1 MESEKAKIA
10 ALVGESSVSLP
21 EVSTSEKGK
30 DGGPAKPEFKS
41 SVVQPKPF
49 ENPDKTPPPRSF
61 QMCVEQAYLS
71 AKAAIDAGYKLIE
84 VEFPPLPQTAI
95 DNGAI
100 GAYTILDANVQVPP
114 QLSAPACSFDTRRS
128 LWENSLA
135 PPHCHPQHARTAPPN
150 PRTVKPEPCCVGS
163 AQHAR
168 GFARFFEGKN
178 VAIVFSDAEERNMF
192 VDDETYGMLTP
203 RRPGAVRYSALGGG
217 WKGRSLSLPPSLFL
231 SFSLSLLSL
240 SLPSLP
246 PPPSLSLSVWQVPS
260 VFHCF
265 YLCSCVYSPVCVASQ
280 LAGPDQSSGGAGL
293 LERRVRGRESVRVR
307 EEGRERQ

>member
-21 EVSTSEKGK
+21 EVSTSEKGM

-49 ENPDKTPPPRSF
+49 ENPDKSPPPRSF

-114 QLSAPACSFDTRRS
+114 QLFVVSCSFDISMVSDGTI
-128 LWENSLA
+128 LGLFWKILL
-135 PPHCHPQHARTAPPN
+135 HLCQPQHARTAPPN
-150 PRTVKPEPCCVGS
+150 PPTVKPE
-163 AQHAR
+163 
-168 GFARFFEGKN
+168 
-178 VAIVFSDAEERNMF
+178 
-192 VDDETYGMLTP
+192 
-203 RRPGAVRYSALGGG
+203 
-217 WKGRSLSLPPSLFL
+217 
-231 SFSLSLLSL
+231 
-240 SLPSLP
+240 
-246 PPPSLSLSVWQVPS
+246 
-260 VFHCF
+260 
-265 YLCSCVYSPVCVASQ
+265 LCSV
-280 LAGPDQSSGGAGL
+280 
-293 LERRVRGRESVRVR
+293 
-307 EEGRERQ
+307 